1 MPRWARTELSEWL
14 LKRSWKSLHKH
25 RWVVAFVLVLV
36 AQASVYRDLKASA
49 APPAHAV
56 PAGPGVIA
64 ESPDHAGLVEKLE
77 VANTR
82 VIAVEKERDKE
93 QAARVAAE
101 QRVRELE
108 RKLVASAQRTAACD
122 HLAALSAVGRP
133 LVTKLRANR
142 AAPETRKEID
152 QWYAAVCEAMAAP
165 QCEAFRGAPR
175 ASGNWANYPVDDG
188 GYSQTLRGRSEY
200 LSGQLPR
207 LCS

>member
-1 MPRWARTELSEWL
+1 
-14 LKRSWKSLHKH
+14 
-25 RWVVAFVLVLV
+25 
-36 AQASVYRDLKASA
+36 
-49 APPAHAV
+49 
-56 PAGPGVIA
+56 
-64 ESPDHAGLVEKLE
+64 VEKLE